1 MSHEDEKS
9 PSAVA
14 SPTGEVPALA
24 RDVKVKETSEKSSD
38 VERPAG
44 VDLQDELSAFAR
56 RDVSWTEE
64 EERALV
70 WRLGT
75 CFYFILS

>member
-24 RDVKVKETSEKSSD
+24 RDGKVKDTSEKSSD
-38 VERPAG
+38 VERPG
-44 VDLQDELSAFAR
+44 IDLQDEINAFAR
-56 RDVSWTEE
+56 QDVSWTED

-75 CFYFILS
+75 YFI